1 MRMWSL
7 IPEREEESRV
17 RVKVSEIMNRNIITM
32 KPEGT
37 VYEAAKL
44 MKENNIG
51 SIVVMDGG
59 ELKGIVTERDLITR
73 YIAMEDGRRPEE
85 VKVSEIMTKNPITI
99 RDNTDVDEAARIM
112 IENNIRRLIVVNYD
126 GKVVGIVSS
135 RDILRIAPHIWFL
148 LMQELRIAQ
157 SRGKW
162 GLV

>member
-1 MRMWSL
+1 MWSL
-7 IPEREEESRV
+7 IPEREEELRI
-17 RVKVSEIMNRNIITM
+17 RMKVSEIMNRNIITM
-32 KPEGT
+32 RPEGT

-44 MKENNIG
+44 MKEHNIG
-51 SIVVMDGG
+51 SVVVMEEG

-85 VKVSEIMTKNPITI
+85 VRVSEIMTENPITI
-99 RDNTDVDEAARIM
+99 RDNADIDEAARVM

-135 RDILRIAPHIWFL
+135 RDILKVAPHIWFIL
-148 LMQELRIAQ
+148 LQELRIAQ
-157 SRGKW
+157 SRGRW

>member
-1 MRMWSL
+1 MVMWSL
-7 IPEREEESRV
+7 IPEREELRI
-17 RVKVSEIMNRNIITM
+17 RMKVSEIMNRNIVTM

-51 SIVVMDGG
+51 SIVVMEEGK
-59 ELKGIVTERDLITR
+59 LRGIVTERDLITR

-85 VKVSEIMTKNPITI
+85 VRISEIMTDDPITI
-99 RDNTDVDEAARIM
+99 RDNADIDEAARVM

-148 LMQELRIAQ
+148 LLQELRIAQ
-157 SRGKW
+157 SRVKW

>member
-17 RVKVSEIMNRNIITM
+17 RVKVSEIM
-32 KPEGT
+32 
-37 VYEAAKL
+37 
-44 MKENNIG
+44 
-51 SIVVMDGG
+51 
-59 ELKGIVTERDLITR
+59 TE
-73 YIAMEDGRRPEE
+73 
-85 VKVSEIMTKNPITI
+85 NPITI

-162 GLV
+162 GLI

>member
-1 MRMWSL
+1 MWSL
-7 IPEREEESRV
+7 IPEREEELKV
-17 RVKVSEIMNRNIITM
+17 KMKVSEIMNRNLITM
-32 KPEGT
+32 SPNGT

-44 MKENNIG
+44 MKEHNIG
-51 SIVVMDGG
+51 SIVVMEGG

-73 YIAMEDGRRPEE
+73 YIAVEDGRKPEE
-85 VKVSEIMTKNPITI
+85 VKIFEIMTKDPVTI
-99 RDNTDVDEAARIM
+99 RDNADIDEAARIM
-112 IENNIRRLIVVNYD
+112 IERNVRRLIVVNYD
-126 GKVVGIVSS
+126 GRVVGIISS

>member
-85 VKVSEIMTKNPITI
+85 VKVSEIMTENPITI
-99 RDNTDVDEAARIM
+99 R
-112 IENNIRRLIVVNYD
+112 
-126 GKVVGIVSS
+126 
-135 RDILRIAPHIWFL
+135 
-148 LMQELRIAQ
+148 
-157 SRGKW
+157 
-162 GLV
+162 